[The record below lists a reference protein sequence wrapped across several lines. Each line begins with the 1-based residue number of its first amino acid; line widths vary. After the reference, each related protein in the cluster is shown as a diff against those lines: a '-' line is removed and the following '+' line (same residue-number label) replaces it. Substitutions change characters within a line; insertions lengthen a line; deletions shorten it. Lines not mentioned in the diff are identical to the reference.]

1 MEYNIPVVDTEV
13 SSEDPDGSVMRV
25 IGAVLGFLTL
35 FGVVGVASAV
45 YTRVRDSLGVEETE
59 VPGI

>member
-1 MEYNIPVVDTEV
+1 MEYSIPVVDAEV
-13 SSEDPDGSVMRV
+13 DSDDPDGSIMRV

-35 FGVVGVASAV
+35 FGVVGVASFAFNK
-45 YTRVRDSLGVEETE
+45 VRDAVGVDDTE

>member
-1 MEYNIPVVDTEV
+1 MEYSIPVVDAEV
-13 SSEDPDGSVMRV
+13 DSDDPDGSIMRV

-35 FGVVGVASAV
+35 FGVVGVASYV
-45 YTRVRDSLGVEETE
+45 FNKVRDAVGVDDTE